1 MKLILHFLK
10 PYRRLCVFTILAML
24 LDVAGGLLVPR
35 LTADM
40 INIGVESGSLE
51 YIIGKGIAMLAV
63 TIFAGAGALLGSWLC
78 ADLSAKL
85 GRDMRNAVYEK
96 SLTFSAHDFSQF
108 GTGSMITRTL
118 NDINII
124 QQSVVWCIQMVL
136 PVPAVCVMGVAMAFA
151 IDTVM
156 GFLLIGVTVL
166 IIVLAI
172 IVTRRA
178 SEIFGRLQQLLDRM
192 NVVLRENLTGVRV
205 VRAFR
210 KEKDEE
216 KRMRKSFEDYA
227 ETSISANLLFA
238 GLESTAFF
246 VINICIVAI
255 LWLGGDRIGA
265 GYMEIGDITALTEY
279 SILILFYIIMAQ
291 MVIILLPRARVCIRR
306 IQEVFET
313 EPEICDGQK
322 DTEDTETYGKITE
335 QSAEADCTT
344 GMAPHI
350 KDIVVRFSN
359 ASFRFPDADEY
370 ALSDLDFICRRGE
383 TTAVIGGTGCGKSTL
398 AQLILRF
405 HDVTEGSV
413 EVNSMDVR
421 DMTQKELRSRIA
433 YVPQKAWLFSGM
445 IADNLRYGNEDATE
459 EEMRRVLSVAQ
470 ADFVSS
476 LANGL
481 DAHVAQGGT
490 NFSGGQKQRLSI
502 ARALMKKADLY
513 IFDDSFSA
521 LDFKTDAAL
530 RKALKQEVSDAAVL
544 IIAQRINTILNA
556 HQIIVLDEGRIAGIG
571 RHEELMEKCSI
582 YRDIA
587 RSQMKGGA

>member
-10 PYRRLCVFTILAML
+10 PYRWLCVFTILAML

-40 INIGVESGSLE
+40 INIGVESGSLD
-51 YIIGKGIAMLAV
+51 YMIRKGIAMLAV
-63 TIFAGAGALLGSWLC
+63 TVFSGAGALLGSWLC
-78 ADLSAKL
+78 ADLSAKI
-85 GRDMRNAVYEK
+85 GEDMRNAVYEK
-96 SLTFSAHDFSQF
+96 SLTFSAHDFEQF

-136 PVPAVCVMGVAMAFA
+136 PVPAVCIMGVGMAFA

-156 GFLLIGVTVL
+156 GFLLIGVTTL
-166 IIVLAI
+166 IIVLALL
-172 IVTRRA
+172 VTRKA
-178 SEIFGRLQQLLDRM
+178 SEIFGRLQRLLDRM

-205 VRAFR
+205 IRAFN

-216 KRMRKSFEDYA
+216 RRMRKTFEDYA
-227 ETSISANLLFA
+227 ETAVSANLLFA

-246 VINICIVAI
+246 VINIAIVAI
-255 LWLGGDRIGA
+255 LWIGGNRIGA
-265 GYMEIGDITALTEY
+265 GFMEIGDITALTEY

-291 MVIILLPRARVCIRR
+291 MVIILLPRARVCIGR
-306 IQEVFET
+306 IREVLEK
-313 EPEICDGQK
+313 EPEIKDGEGRIGPAGNP
-322 DTEDTETYGKITE
+322 EDK
-335 QSAEADCTT
+335 EAGCPADA
-344 GMAPHI
+344 GREAAS
-350 KDIVVRFSN
+350 FSN
-359 ASFRFPDADEY
+359 VTFRFPDADEN
-370 ALSDLDFICRRGE
+370 ALTDLSFTCRKGE
-383 TTAVIGGTGCGKSTL
+383 TTAVIGGTGSGKSTIAKL
-398 AQLILRF
+398 LLRF

-413 EVNSMDVR
+413 RVGGADVR
-421 DMTQKELRSRIA
+421 DISQNELRSRIS
-433 YVPQKAWLFSGM
+433 YVPQKAWLFSGT
-445 IADNLRYGNEDATE
+445 IADNLSYGSENASE
-459 EEMRRVLSVAQ
+459 EEMRRILAVAQ

-490 NFSGGQKQRLSI
+490 NYSGGQKQRLSI

-530 RKALKQEVSDAAVL
+530 RKALKEEVADAAVL

-556 HQIIVLDEGRIAGIG
+556 DQIIVLDEGRIVGIG
-571 RHEELMEKCSI
+571 RHEELMENCPV
-582 YRDIA
+582 YREIA
-587 RSQMKGGA
+587 RSQMKGGGEVV